1 MFSSKIET
9 ITPEIAKEYLKYNTF
24 NRTPSSRSVDV
35 LADQMSRGQWQMN
48 GQAIIFADN
57 GKLLDGQHR
66 LLAIIKSGVAIE
78 TVVTRGIKEESFV
91 SLDTGHSRSAGDI
104 FTIAGVK
111 NSKAIAAGLGK
122 LAMMEKGRNVFV
134 GSSLYRS
141 NKITP
146 YDLLIEYQRRPEYYQ
161 ELYRVSIKFYE
172 AGRIMRHSEIYA
184 IMAYLINI
192 RHHSQAHVEAFFS
205 SLCIGTYNDC
215 SAINLYRNM
224 LIRDKTALQKMIAP
238 VRNNL
243 LAKTWNAYITHKSP
257 KCLKWQEKEGNI
269 DFL

>member
-1 MFSSKIET
+1 MFSSKVET

-24 NRTPSSRSVDV
+24 NRSLANKSVDV

-66 LLAIIKSGVAIE
+66 LYAIIQSGTSIE
-78 TVVTRGIKEESFV
+78 TVVTRGISEEAFKTID
-91 SLDTGHSRSAGDI
+91 LTRGRSAGDI

-111 NSKAIAAGLGK
+111 NAKAIAAGLGK
-122 LAMMEKGRNVFV
+122 LGMLEKGRNIFV
-134 GSSLYRS
+134 GCSAYRS

-146 YDLLIEYQRRPEYYQ
+146 YDLLAEYQRTPEFYQ
-161 ELYRVSIKFYE
+161 DLYRVSIKFYE
-172 AGRIMRHSEIYA
+172 AGRIIKHSEIYA
-184 IMAYLINI
+184 VMAYLIKVLK
-192 RHHSQAHVEAFFS
+192 HSQAHVEAFFS

-215 SAINLYRNM
+215 PAINLYRNM

-238 VRNNL
+238 VRSNL
-243 LAKTWNAYITHKSP
+243 LAKTWNAYISHTSP

-269 DFL
+269 AFL